1 MNKHSNVWACWGAF
15 SFKLPHQTNP
25 DLLICLPQALK
36 SSSVKLLSPH
46 SFTVPGYLW
55 FSLVLGRCPMPIPE
69 GESRE
74 RVYMHL
80 LKGVL
85 MPILSLS
92 PEPMDNYLSRRQIA
106 WVLKPCGPHYCDL
119 RINLTANQ

>member
-1 MNKHSNVWACWGAF
+1 
-15 SFKLPHQTNP
+15 
-25 DLLICLPQALK
+25 
-36 SSSVKLLSPH
+36 
-46 SFTVPGYLW
+46 
-55 FSLVLGRCPMPIPE
+55 MPIPE

-106 WVLKPCGPHYCDL
+106 WALKPCGPHYCDL
-119 RINLTANQ
+119 RIKYAREKHIKIVSEDGGTRHSLIFDY